1 MTKTQLIALAA
12 QRSGVSKKTAMQVCD
27 AMFDSLCEELI
38 AGETVQISGL
48 GVFTVKEKAAYM
60 ARNPKTN
67 TPVQMPATKRISF
80 SASKVLKE
88 KVNE

>member
-12 QRSGVSKKTAMQVCD
+12 QKSGISKKTATLVCD
-27 AMFDSLCEELI
+27 ALLDSLCEELI
-38 AGETVQISGL
+38 AGESVQISGL
-48 GVFTVKEKAAYM
+48 GVFSVKEKAAYT

-67 TPVQMPATKRISF
+67 TPVEMPVTKRISF

-88 KVNE
+88 KVNG